1 MRPVQL
7 KRWVPRSPWS
17 PPSPWSSWPLLAA
30 WGRRQLRS
38 HGAAPRTAAVHAAQT
53 VGAPPQELTQT
64 LTAAPPGLVKAL
76 MQVLDLPDQA
86 APEDVAAALGADPQM
101 TLTLCAVKRA
111 SEIAMGSKEE
121 ALQLVG
127 FPPNAGIQDPE
138 GVRNKLAELFS
149 TYLAEIWEIV
159 QVSSV
164 FKELSVPVSSWRRP
178 WADALVT
185 ARHAQQLWA
194 PHLAVSPHDFY
205 QLLSG
210 LGIGVAVLDR
220 AVSPQLAEEAHGE
233 LETLADQG
241 KLSEFSQSTCN
252 PGSRHL
258 WLRFGGVNVG
268 PVPPALQ
275 RLGEALAG
283 LPGALEAKA
292 KEAQVPCPRL
302 RLVPNLM
309 AATYGHGSHYV
320 PHKDMYSGGSCGF
333 ENTRMLTILCYL
345 NPQWQPGDGGELR
358 LFNTSPAPPSSP
370 GPGSAVP
377 RLLGITADHSESTT
391 SSSHGTAHV
400 DIAPLLGR
408 LVIFRS
414 REVWHGIQPSATAR
428 RWAVTLWVLADGPE

>member
-1 MRPVQL
+1 MRPALRQL
-7 KRWVPRSPWS
+7 RRPRSPWS
-17 PPSPWSSWPLLAA
+17 PCSPWLLLAA
-30 WGRRQLRS
+30 WGRRQLQSPAVAPRR
-38 HGAAPRTAAVHAAQT
+38 AAPRAA
-53 VGAPPQELTQT
+53 GASPPQELTQT
-64 LTAAPPGLVKAL
+64 LEAAPPGLVKAL
-76 MQVLDLPDQA
+76 TQVLDLPDKA
-86 APEDVAAALGADPQM
+86 APKEVAAALGADPQM

-121 ALQLVG
+121 TLQLVG
-127 FPPNAGIQDPE
+127 FPPAAIQDPE
-138 GVRNKLAELFS
+138 SVRNQLAEIFS
-149 TYLAEIWEIV
+149 TYLTEIWEIV

-164 FKELSVPVSSWRRP
+164 FKELSVPVSSWRHP
-178 WADALVT
+178 WADGLVT

-194 PHLAVSPHDFY
+194 PHLAASPHDFH

-233 LETLADQG
+233 LETLADEG

-258 WLRFGGVNVG
+258 WLRFAGPGPGG

-275 RLGEALAG
+275 RLGEALAA

-345 NPQWQPGDGGELR
+345 NPQWQPDR
-358 LFNTSPAPPSSP
+358 KS
-370 GPGSAVP
+370 V
-377 RLLGITADHSESTT
+377 
-391 SSSHGTAHV
+391 V
-400 DIAPLLGR
+400 
-408 LVIFRS
+408 
-414 REVWHGIQPSATAR
+414 
-428 RWAVTLWVLADGPE
+428 